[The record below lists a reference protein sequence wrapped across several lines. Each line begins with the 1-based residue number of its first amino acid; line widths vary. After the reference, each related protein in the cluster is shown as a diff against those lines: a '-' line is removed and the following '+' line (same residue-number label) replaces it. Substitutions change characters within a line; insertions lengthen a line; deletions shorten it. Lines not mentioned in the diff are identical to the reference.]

1 MIVGSI
7 PRLLYSTT
15 PNTLLPHPHTAR
27 VLSPL
32 YNYYYYYH
40 YHYGCDSYQT
50 TTFTTL
56 TALLSSPS
64 YYLSASCLSY
74 FTSLLSSLSCH
85 SYSLSLHTYITAT
98 VHRLQSRYPLSPFHN
113 IYLYFGTTSL
123 KMDAMPMRISSSQ
136 NREVFIKPAS
146 LGSPEIQSIH
156 FEHQPPTT
164 PPAIELESHPHLP
177 QGVEETKV
185 AREANW
191 FVGSIDCGTTSSRF
205 LIFNGDGIPVASHQI
220 EFENLYPESG

>member
-1 MIVGSI
+1 M
-7 PRLLYSTT
+7 
-15 PNTLLPHPHTAR
+15 AR
-27 VLSPL
+27 VPTPL
-32 YNYYYYYH
+32 YYSYYYH
-40 YHYGCDSYQT
+40 YRCYSCLTSFNYYSYC
-50 TTFTTL
+50 
-56 TALLSSPS
+56 SPS
-64 YYLSASCLSY
+64 YYLSAS
-74 FTSLLSSLSCH
+74 LLSSFVSLTYTLLSLSYH
-85 SYSLSLHTYITAT
+85 SSSLSLHTYITAT
-98 VHRLQSRYPLSPFHN
+98 VHRLQSRYPLCPFHN